1 MEYREKL
8 KKIKAF
14 AFDVDGVYSSFMI
27 TLPGGEMLRTMDSK
41 DGLITRLAINAGFKI
56 AIITLGD
63 SESVKARFNRLGIT
77 DDYYDSSV
85 LNTNSKLAAL
95 EMFAKKH
102 GLEFDEIMYGGD
114 DLPDIECLKKAGLG
128 VCPADAVEEVRT
140 VADYVS
146 TRKGGQ
152 AFVREVIE
160 SVLKTQNVKYF

>member
-8 KKIKAF
+8 QKIKAF

-63 SESVKARFNRLGIT
+63 SESVRARFNRLGIK
-77 DDYYDSSV
+77 DDYYDSTV
-85 LNTNSKLAAL
+85 ITTTSKAEVL

-102 GLEFDEIMYGGD
+102 GLQLDEIMYGGD

-128 VCPADAVEEVRT
+128 VCPADAVEEVRA

-146 TRKGGQ
+146 TRKGGKS
-152 AFVREVIE
+152 FVREVVE
-160 SVLKTQNVKYF
+160 MVLKSQNVKYF

>member
-41 DGLITRLAINAGFKI
+41 DGLITRLAVNAGYKI
-56 AIITLGD
+56 AVITLGN
-63 SESVKARFNRLGIT
+63 SESVRARFKRLGIT
-77 DDYYDSSV
+77 DDYYDSTV
-85 LNTNSKLAAL
+85 VGTATKLTAL
-95 EMFAKKH
+95 EMFATKH
-102 GLEFDEIMYGGD
+102 GLSFDEIMYGGD
-114 DLPDIECLKKAGLG
+114 DLPDIECLKKAGIG
-128 VCPADAVEEVRT
+128 VCPADAVEEVRA

-160 SVLKTQNVKYF
+160 SVLKIQNVKYF